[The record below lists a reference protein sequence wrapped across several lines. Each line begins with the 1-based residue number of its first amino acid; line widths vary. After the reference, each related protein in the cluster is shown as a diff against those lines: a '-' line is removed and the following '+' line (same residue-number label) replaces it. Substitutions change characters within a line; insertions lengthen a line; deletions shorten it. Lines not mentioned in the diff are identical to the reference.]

1 MFEIMNISE
10 LYHSITQKYDLFICF
25 NSFEK
30 RCVSIAS
37 HLPIDK
43 FAAALILTNKVHLEN
58 EEENLQ
64 KLSSLFSEKGTVVQ
78 LDLSSPV
85 DIADKIIEQLNE
97 KIFL

>member
-1 MFEIMNISE
+1 MNISE

-78 LDLSSPV
+78 LIKARVRSLKTPQ
-85 DIADKIIEQLNE
+85 IHFCAA
-97 KIFL
+97 F